1 MTTENPA
8 RTDSAPLYARYP
20 ETVGKVAVVTGAA
33 RGMGAVFV
41 EELARRGVH
50 AVGGDLDGAA
60 MKQLAGQVNE
70 RLTGTEGAARVFG
83 AEIDVTVAEQHQRL
97 LQTALAEFG
106 RVDYWVNNAGI
117 FPQAEFTEISPE
129 QLTSTYQVNVNGVA
143 YGAQTAARHMR
154 EHGGGAI
161 VNMAS
166 VAGVRVRATRAA
178 YNSSKAAV
186 RHLTSCM
193 AVELGSDGI
202 RVNAIAPGF
211 VDTEMTRWVREDPAA
226 LERALSAVPLHRV
239 GAPIEVF
246 GALYFL
252 LSDSARYMTG
262 AVLPV
267 DGGSQHA

>member
-1 MTTENPA
+1 MGPDPTQTN
-8 RTDSAPLYARYP
+8 TAPLHAHYP
-20 ETVGKVAVVTGAA
+20 ETVGTVAVVTGAA
-33 RGMGAVFV
+33 RGMGAVFI

-50 AVGGDLDGAA
+50 AVGADLDTATMTALAKRINEQFANRPHTGRVAA
-60 MKQLAGQVNE
+60 
-70 RLTGTEGAARVFG
+70 TT
-83 AEIDVTVAEQHQRL
+83 IDVTEPEQHEQLR
-97 LQTALAEFG
+97 QTALSEFG
-106 RVDYWVNNAGI
+106 RLDHWVNNAGI
-117 FPQAEFTEISPE
+117 FPQATFTDMPPE
-129 QLTSTYQVNVNGVA
+129 QLTATYQVNVNGLA

-154 EHGGGAI
+154 TSGGGAI

-166 VAGVRVRATRAA
+166 VAGVRVRATRSA

-193 AVELGSDGI
+193 AVELGSDNI

-211 VDTEMTRWVREDPAA
+211 VDTDMTRWVQEDPTALAGA
-226 LERALSAVPLHRV
+226 LEAVPLHRI
-239 GAPIEVF
+239 GAPLEVF

-252 LSDSARYMTG
+252 LSDSARYITG